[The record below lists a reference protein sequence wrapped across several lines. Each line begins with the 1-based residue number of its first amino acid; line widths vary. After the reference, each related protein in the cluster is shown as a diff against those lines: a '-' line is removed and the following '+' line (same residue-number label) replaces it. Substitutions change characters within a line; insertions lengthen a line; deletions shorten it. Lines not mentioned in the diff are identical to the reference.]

1 MKGIATQMFAKYII
15 GLDLG
20 QQKDYSVLTVTLPVF
35 GADGNLTIELPY
47 MYRYPLR
54 MSYVHVV
61 EYLEKFLDNKELENY
76 TLVVDHTGVGRPVV
90 DLLSDYGI
98 NSVGITITGGH
109 KSRWITGR
117 SATVPKFELISR
129 LQVAIQCG
137 KLKIAKGM
145 ACLDV
150 LIKELINFKASPGK
164 GSRLEGARGV
174 HDDTVLSLAMA
185 VWYIEDK
192 LNRGKKTRVI
202 GS

>member
-1 MKGIATQMFAKYII
+1 MFTEYVL

-20 QQKDYSVLTVTLPVF
+20 QQKDYSVITVAKPVF
-35 GADGNLTIELPY
+35 DSSGNLSTEIPY

-54 MSYVHVV
+54 MSYTHVV
-61 EYLEKFLDNKELENY
+61 EYLEIFIKSRKLDNY
-76 TLVVDHTGVGRPVV
+76 VLVVDHTGVGRPVV
-90 DLLSDYGI
+90 DLLDDYGV
-98 NSVGITITGGH
+98 NSIGLTITGGH

-117 SATVPKFELISR
+117 AVTVPKFELISR
-129 LQVAIQCG
+129 LQVAIQGG
-137 KLKIAKGM
+137 KIKIAKGM
-145 ACLDV
+145 ACLDT
-150 LIKELINFKASPGK
+150 LIKELINFTASPGSGMK
-164 GSRLEGARGV
+164 MEGSRGV